1 LYAYSAC
8 DADGLARLLEQHIV
22 AVGDDLVR
30 IAATDLKQES
40 A

>member
-1 LYAYSAC
+1 V
-8 DADGLARLLEQHIV
+8 ARLLEQHIG

-30 IAATDLKQES
+30 IAAADLKQES